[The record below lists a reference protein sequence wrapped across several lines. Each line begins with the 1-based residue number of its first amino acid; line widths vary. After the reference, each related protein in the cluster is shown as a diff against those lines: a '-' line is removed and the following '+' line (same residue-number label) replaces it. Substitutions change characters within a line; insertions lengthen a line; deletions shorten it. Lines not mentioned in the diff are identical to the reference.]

1 MKTKKQVHEE
11 YPDYKRLINAVI
23 RNIGKE
29 AIQDVNNYGINRGF
43 RGFIYYSDTV
53 KFFKTYKNDIMKMA
67 EELAD
72 NMGEDPFTMI
82 KNFVC
87 LNDNYS
93 YSEIGEAIFNSKTD
107 NSQIRN
113 AMAWFAAKEVCMW
126 FED

>member
-113 AMAWFAAKEVCMW
+113 AMAWFAVM
-126 FED
+126 D